1 MLEKTIETVNK
12 VVNATIEASK
22 EAMTEVVWVY
32 DMEGLLVPKYIQ
44 RAAMASGDD
53 NPRGWK

>member
-1 MLEKTIETVNK
+1 MFNEIKETVSN
-12 VVNATIEASK
+12 VVNQTIEASK
-22 EAMTEVVWVY
+22 EAMTDVVWVY
-32 DMEGLLVPKYIQ
+32 DREGLLVPKYIQ

>member
-1 MLEKTIETVNK
+1 MLNEIGETVSN
-12 VVNATIEASK
+12 VINQTIEASK

-32 DMEGLLVPKYIQ
+32 DREGLLVPKYIQ
-44 RAAMASGDD
+44 RSAMTCGED